1 MDANGIYIPICT
13 RNVFLKY
20 YNINNGNFDT
30 QQAYYWST
38 KDKNNYLKDILKVME
53 PYINKNSFSTLEK
66 IVDLKNTIS
75 NE

>member
-1 MDANGIYIPICT
+1 MFETKRKLILQMDANGIYIPICT

-38 KDKNNYLKDILKVME
+38 KDKNNYLKDILKHCCPIKVQKKE
-53 PYINKNSFSTLEK
+53 AK
-66 IVDLKNTIS
+66 
-75 NE
+75 